1 MARERNTSVFRPTPP
16 EQLPVI
22 QKKEP
27 RKIIRDQDRES
38 DQQQQQRK
46 QKQNQDERRGERRRD
61 R

>member
-1 MARERNTSVFRPTPP
+1 MARERNTSVFRPAPP

-27 RKIIRDQDRES
+27 RKIIRNQDRQS
-38 DQQQQQRK
+38 DQQK
-46 QKQNQDERRGERRRD
+46 QKQDQDERRGERRRD